1 MFQSEVHHCVISRE
15 RLSSKKMQ
23 RAPSLCYEFNIYFV
37 TQQTL
42 PGTQFF
48 HIYIISNNFVDIN
61 HSTSHKFLMRSI
73 CKPVVT
79 DTLIHILFKK
89 CSINF
94 FFFYFTVQLYYYSY
108 CNFLRNNKTNKVID
122 I

>member
-61 HSTSHKFLMRSI
+61 HSTSH
-73 CKPVVT
+73 
-79 DTLIHILFKK
+79 
-89 CSINF
+89 
-94 FFFYFTVQLYYYSY
+94 
-108 CNFLRNNKTNKVID
+108 
-122 I
+122 